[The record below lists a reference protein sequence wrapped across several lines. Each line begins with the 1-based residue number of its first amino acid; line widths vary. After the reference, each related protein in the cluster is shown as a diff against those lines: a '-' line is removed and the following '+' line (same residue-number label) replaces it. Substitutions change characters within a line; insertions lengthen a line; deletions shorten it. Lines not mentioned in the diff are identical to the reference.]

1 MEMPERKEL
10 LGLVPTAT
18 YGDHLPQEGERGG
31 ALHLSSIL
39 PALSSAI
46 GHPVP
51 TAVHDDPK
59 SLQHALG
66 FPDVRSAIVV
76 LVDGLGFWNLT
87 DRIGHAPYLR
97 SLMKDEANRR
107 PISTCAPST
116 TTAAMGTFGTG
127 TCPGLTAMAGYTQ
140 LAPARDRLIQLI
152 QFKDPLAPR
161 TNGPVVP
168 IIDPHDLQRQDT
180 IFEALTAQGVCVTSS
195 GLAKFKGSP
204 LSEAALRGSKYIA
217 NVTPRERV
225 RAAAEA
231 ARKPG
236 LSYLYIRDADKVGH
250 SSGWDS
256 DKWIAAFE
264 HIDAQLALLA
274 RHADCD
280 HRRPWHGERR
290 SVQAYR
296 HRMRAGIAAGGP
308 FRGRRAACG
317 DAVCG

>member
-59 SLQHALG
+59 NLQHALG

-116 TTAAMGTFGTG
+116 TTAAMGT
-127 TCPGLTAMAGYTQ
+127 LAR
-140 LAPARDRLIQLI
+140 APAR
-152 QFKDPLAPR
+152 
-161 TNGPVVP
+161 G
-168 IIDPHDLQRQDT
+168 
-180 IFEALTAQGVCVTSS
+180 
-195 GLAKFKGSP
+195 
-204 LSEAALRGSKYIA
+204 
-217 NVTPRERV
+217 
-225 RAAAEA
+225 
-231 ARKPG
+231 
-236 LSYLYIRDADKVGH
+236 
-250 SSGWDS
+250 
-256 DKWIAAFE
+256 
-264 HIDAQLALLA
+264 
-274 RHADCD
+274 
-280 HRRPWHGERR
+280 
-290 SVQAYR
+290 
-296 HRMRAGIAAGGP
+296 
-308 FRGRRAACG
+308 
-317 DAVCG
+317 